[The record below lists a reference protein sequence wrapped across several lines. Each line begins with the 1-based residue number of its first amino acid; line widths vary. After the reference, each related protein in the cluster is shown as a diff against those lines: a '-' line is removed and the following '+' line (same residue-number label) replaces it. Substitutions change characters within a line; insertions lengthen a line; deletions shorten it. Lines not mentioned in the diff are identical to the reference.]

1 MTTTKN
7 GVSLNWG
14 GLDKALTG
22 AVGRLANRNALMA
35 SLGEA
40 LVSGTSKRFEK
51 GEAPDGTAWEPS
63 RRVQGKKGGQTLVDT
78 AALMKSIDYAAT
90 SDSVMVGTNLPYA
103 RIHQEGGTIRP
114 KNKKHLKFKTPGGKF
129 VSAKEVTIPAR
140 PFIGISEEDKEEVR
154 DTLTD
159 FLAGAFRK

>member
-1 MTTTKN
+1 MATTKN

-14 GLDKALTG
+14 GLDRAMSG
-22 AVGRLANRNALMA
+22 AVGRLANRRSLMA
-35 SLGEA
+35 SIGDA

-63 RRVQGKKGGQTLVDT
+63 RRAQEAGGQTLVDT

-90 SDSVMVGTNLPYA
+90 TDTVMVGTNLPYA

-114 KNKKHLKFKTPGGKF
+114 KNKKSLRFKTPGGKVIF
-129 VSAKEVTIPAR
+129 AKQVDIPAR
-140 PFIGISEEDKEEVR
+140 PYLGVSKADMDEVR
-154 DTLTD
+154 ATMAD
-159 FLAGAFRK
+159 FLSGAFRA